1 VTVALRVP
9 VVERVSLQFTQGVP
23 PLRFETAVWVATP
36 VNLKVK
42 EQSGVCAY
50 ATCGLMGP
58 WWPVKIQSATMARRV
73 KGRTL
78 RNVVMSHIVDLEEGT
93 VEGVQANSQ
102 YRIDQTS
109 CRTLLYAL
117 P

>member
-1 VTVALRVP
+1 M
-9 VVERVSLQFTQGVP
+9 VERVNRQFTQGVP

-50 ATCGLMGP
+50 ATCGWMGLG
-58 WWPVKIQSATMARRV
+58 WPVKIQSATMARRR

-78 RNVVMSHIVDLEEGT
+78 RSVVMPHIVDQSRMGQDGLEVFKGRGAD
-93 VEGVQANSQ
+93 VSAIS
-102 YRIDQTS
+102 
-109 CRTLLYAL
+109 
-117 P
+117 